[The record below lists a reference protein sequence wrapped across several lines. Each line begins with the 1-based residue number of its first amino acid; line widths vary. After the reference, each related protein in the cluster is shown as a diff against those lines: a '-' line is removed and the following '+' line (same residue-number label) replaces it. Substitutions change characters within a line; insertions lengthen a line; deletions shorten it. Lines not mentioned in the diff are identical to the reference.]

1 MKKQYKILL
10 SVCAIE
16 FFVLFILNK
25 LNFSA
30 QTWMGNGIGLILFL
44 LPIQALLLM
53 AGRDKDVGEIKR
65 ICFKL
70 IFFLIIAIYLIAALV
85 SLVYEYN
92 GAPF

>member
-16 FFVLFILNK
+16 FFVLNK

-30 QTWMGNGIGLILFL
+30 QTWMGNAIGSFLVL

-70 IFFLIIAIYLIAALV
+70 IFFLIIAIYLIAGLV
-85 SLVYEYN
+85 TLVYEYN

>member
-16 FFVLFILNK
+16 FFVLNK
-25 LNFSA
+25 LNFSV
-30 QTWMGNGIGLILFL
+30 QTWMGNAIGSFLFL

-70 IFFLIIAIYLIAALV
+70 IFFLIIAIYLIGALV
-85 SLVYEYN
+85 TLVYEYN